1 MNRHKNFSQEYVDSP
16 DDSYIIVQ
24 KSDRD
29 QNFGSVSMKN
39 VPDQNKIPKINPKF
53 LRVKHQSI
61 IAEVDSGRVSEQSMF
76 DKKMVLNRKSVIDT
90 GRGEILK

>member
-53 LRVKHQSI
+53 LRVKH
-61 IAEVDSGRVSEQSMF
+61 
-76 DKKMVLNRKSVIDT
+76 
-90 GRGEILK
+90 